1 MNVLQHGC
9 LLSPSYPFG
18 SFLLDPAPQVRCPW
32 LTGLL
37 PACAEVVLPPLVSL
51 EVTSVRAVGDVS
63 IVDVRPT
70 PHLPPITVEKVL
82 GRRRQLLEDQ
92 ALNFAEEV
100 RAACYTAT
108 RAIATQ
114 VQHDD

>member
-1 MNVLQHGC
+1 MAACSLHPT
-9 LLSPSYPFG
+9 LLGRSCCIRLP
-18 SFLLDPAPQVRCPW
+18 RCPW